1 MVIPVI
7 IAILICLNAQS
18 FPTNWHKVIHPKL
31 INYLLIGKTKKVNR
45 WPLWLSSCCWLVACL
60 ALAGPAWN
68 KTTINPHK
76 SDYPLVIALDLSP
89 GILAADLSPNRLSRV
104 SYKLQDLLKARDQ
117 GSNALVV
124 YSGSAHAVTPLT
136 DDNRTLINLIQTLS
150 PAVMPTIG
158 NRADLAID
166 LAVNLLKQSGH
177 TEADILLFTNEVS
190 AAQQQKIKSILADT
204 NIKLSVI
211 GVGTEYGGPI
221 LLADASYLKDN
232 NNNVKL
238 FKLQHQ
244 QLSKLASEN
253 GGKYRT
259 MTVDQKDLEAVLPK
273 ASAITKLNM
282 QERNVDYWQDM
293 GIWLVL
299 LLLPFALFAFRWVCP
314 VLLIALVLPVNDT
327 YALEWQDL
335 WKTKDQQAQ
344 EAFNK
349 GDYAKASGLFKN
361 PQWKAQASY
370 AAGDYQQAAMAS
382 YEQTTAIDEFN
393 RANALAKAGDLSNAI
408 IAYDKSL
415 ELDPS
420 LEDAQFNKAIVE
432 KLLKQQNEQQQ
443 KQNQQSK
450 DSKNKDSNKDSGQ
463 SQQQQAQQS
472 QNDKQQGDNS
482 EQQQQ
487 QQSQNDKQQGDNS
500 QQQQSQQS
508 QNDKQQGGNSE
519 PQQQQQSQNDKQ
531 QGGNSEPQQSQ
542 QSQNDKQQ
550 GDNSEQSQGSKQNN
564 QNANEN
570 QQGSQQQSA
579 QGSEKNDQQDKQQAK
594 GQAAS
599 DQAKDADKQQQQQA
613 AGDKADEAKQQDK
626 SQQLAKAN
634 NPDANQEQANTKHKS
649 SVNNNKPEN
658 SPEQQAVESWLRTIP
673 DNPGGLLKRKFMH
686 QYKKHNGL

>member
-1 MVIPVI
+1 M
-7 IAILICLNAQS
+7 CFNAQS

-31 INYLLIGKTKKVNR
+31 INYLLIGKTKKINR
-45 WPLWLSSCCWLVACL
+45 WPLWLSSLCWLVACL

-190 AAQQQKIKSILADT
+190 AAQQQKIKSVLANT

-221 LLADASYLKDN
+221 LLADASYLKDT

-244 QLSKLASEN
+244 QLKKLASEN

-259 MTVDQKDLEAVLPK
+259 MTVDQKDLDAVLPK

-314 VLLIALVLPVNDT
+314 VLLITLVLPVNDT

-349 GDYAKASGLFKN
+349 GDYAKASSLFEN

-443 KQNQQSK
+443 KQKSEKDKSK
-450 DSKNKDSNKDSGQ
+450 DSQNKGGNKDSEQ
-463 SQQQQAQQS
+463 QQS
-472 QNDKQQGDNS
+472 QNDKQQGNNS
-482 EQQQQ
+482 GQQQ

-500 QQQQSQQS
+500 EKQQQ
-508 QNDKQQGGNSE
+508 
-519 PQQQQQSQNDKQ
+519 
-531 QGGNSEPQQSQ
+531 Q

-564 QNANEN
+564 QNANANEN

-579 QGSEKNDQQDKQQAK
+579 QGSENNDQQGNDQAK

-613 AGDKADEAKQQDK
+613 AGDKTDEAKQQDK

-634 NPDANQEQANTKHKS
+634 NPSANQEQANGKS
-649 SVNNNKPEN
+649 KASINNNKPEN

-686 QYKKHNGL
+686 QYKRDR

>member
-1 MVIPVI
+1 MVEIISNFHFIRPLWLLMSIPVI
-7 IAILICLNAQS
+7 VSILMCFNAQS

-31 INYLLIGKTKKVNR
+31 INYLLIGKTKKINR
-45 WPLWLSSCCWLVACL
+45 WPLWLSSLCWLVACL

-190 AAQQQKIKSILADT
+190 AAQQQKIKSVLANT

-221 LLADASYLKDN
+221 LLADASYLKDT

-244 QLSKLASEN
+244 QLKKLASEN

-259 MTVDQKDLEAVLPK
+259 MTVDQKDLDAVLPK

-314 VLLIALVLPVNDT
+314 VLLITLVLPVNDT

-349 GDYAKASGLFKN
+349 GDYAKASSLFEN

-443 KQNQQSK
+443 KQKSEKDKSK
-450 DSKNKDSNKDSGQ
+450 DSQNKDGNKDSEQ
-463 SQQQQAQQS
+463 QQS
-472 QNDKQQGDNS
+472 QNDKQQGNNS
-482 EQQQQ
+482 GQQQ

-500 QQQQSQQS
+500 EKQQQ
-508 QNDKQQGGNSE
+508 
-519 PQQQQQSQNDKQ
+519 
-531 QGGNSEPQQSQ
+531 Q

-564 QNANEN
+564 QNANANEN

-579 QGSEKNDQQDKQQAK
+579 QGSENNDQQGNDKAK
-594 GQAAS
+594 GQSAS

-613 AGDKADEAKQQDK
+613 AGDKTDEAKQQDK

-634 NPDANQEQANTKHKS
+634 NPDANQEQANGKHKA

-686 QYKKHNGL
+686 QYKRDR